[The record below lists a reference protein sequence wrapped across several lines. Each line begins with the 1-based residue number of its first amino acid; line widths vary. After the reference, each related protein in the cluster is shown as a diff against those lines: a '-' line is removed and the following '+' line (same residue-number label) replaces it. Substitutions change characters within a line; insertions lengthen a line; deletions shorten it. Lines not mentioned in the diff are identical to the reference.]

1 MNALRLSRFLY
12 KNFQEENP
20 LKLTSLAVI
29 TLLVLGCSSA
39 FAASG
44 SFSLGFLSYTGGLQY
59 CDYETIVY
67 LTPFAAGT
75 HNLTSVCGLPYDGA
89 MVGFSDH
96 IPSGLLPV
104 TDNVLELADNTF
116 DAETGAFTGCQIDWD
131 TKTVASKKFWGWEFL
146 FTCGGGGEYLGNF
159 GYLTKALGAPTHNGA
174 VKTSFG
180 GKTPGGAKLNKQ

>member
-1 MNALRLSRFLY
+1 MNVLRFTRLLY

-59 CDYETIVY
+59 CDYEVVIY
-67 LTPFAAGT
+67 STPFALGQ
-75 HNLTSVCGLPYDGA
+75 HNLTSVCGLPFNGV
-89 MVGFSDH
+89 MVGFSNH
-96 IPSGLLPV
+96 IPSTEIPV

-116 DAETGAFTGCQIDWD
+116 DAEFGAFTGCQIDWD
-131 TKTVASKKFWGWEFL
+131 TKKVASKKFWGWEFL
-146 FTCGGGGEYLGNF
+146 YTCGGGAEYLGNF

-174 VKTSFG
+174 AQTSFG
-180 GKTPGGAKLNKQ
+180 KKMGNKMNKK